1 MTKYYE
7 RSVTRKYRKDW
18 MDAWAEAEASLGLK
32 NSFFLI
38 ENGMVTQ
45 YVDSDEAEKFHEF
58 VKTMPEEVFNLMCED
73 FFEAIKKEDKVEM
86 FKALTIFDEMDNYS
100 LGTPS
105 MKRRLM
111 RVRESTHEISY
122 TMSSHKKVTK

>member
-1 MTKYYE
+1 MTKYFE
-7 RSVTRKYRKDW
+7 RSVTRQYAREW
-18 MDAWAEAEASLGLK
+18 LSAWATAEASLGLN

-38 ENGMVTQ
+38 KDGMVTQ
-45 YVDSDEAEKFHEF
+45 YVDSDEAEVFHEF
-58 VKTMPEEVFNLMCED
+58 VKGLTEEEFNEICNN
-73 FFEAIKKEDKVEM
+73 FFKAIDNKDKIEM

-100 LGTPS
+100 LGNET

-122 TMSSHKKVTK
+122 TY

>member
-7 RSVTRKYRKDW
+7 RSVTRQYAKEW
-18 MDAWAEAEASLGLK
+18 MHPWATAEASLGLM

-38 ENGMVTQ
+38 DHGMVTQ
-45 YVDSDEAEKFHEF
+45 YVDSDEAEKFHKYVKNITEKEF
-58 VKTMPEEVFNLMCED
+58 NEICDNY
-73 FFEAIKKEDKVEM
+73 FEAINKKDKVGQ

-100 LGTPS
+100 IGTEG

-111 RVRESTHEISY
+111 RVRTSTHELAY
-122 TMSSHKKVTK
+122 MGDEQ